1 MKKIF
6 LAIVVLM
13 LAVTPAMAVGGGNN
27 GGSPPGQTETYTQK
41 PNIQPLPIKNNYG
54 WGAGSASLS
63 GVAGW
68 GCASAF
74 SVNKGS
80 AFAVGSFATSN
91 NNSFGMSHGNAG
103 FLAGGLSAAA
113 VFNYTNKITITQ
125 PRQGHGIR

>member
-13 LAVTPAMAVGGGNN
+13 LAVTPAMAGGVGPQIQQNN
-27 GGSPPGQTETYTQK
+27 APTD
-41 PNIQPLPIKNNYG
+41 G

-91 NNSFGMSHGNAG
+91 NSSFGMSHGNAG

-113 VFNYTNKITITQ
+113 VFNYTNKITLTQ
-125 PRQGHGIR
+125 PK

>member
-13 LAVTPAMAVGGGNN
+13 LAVTPAMAGGGGNN

-41 PNIQPLPIKNNYG
+41 PNIYG

-91 NNSFGMSHGNAG
+91 NSSFGMSHGNAG

-113 VFNYTNKITITQ
+113 VFNYTNKITLTQ
-125 PRQGHGIR
+125 PK

>member
-13 LAVTPAMAVGGGNN
+13 LAVTPAMAGGGGNN
-27 GGSPPGQTETYTQK
+27 GGSPPGQTETYTQEQ
-41 PNIQPLPIKNNYG
+41 NIYG

-113 VFNYTNKITITQ
+113 TFNYTNRIVITQ
-125 PRQGHGIR
+125 PKQHGHR

>member
-13 LAVTPAMAVGGGNN
+13 LAVTPAFATGPVDG
-27 GGSPPGQTETYTQK
+27 PPGQTETYTQTQ
-41 PNIQPLPIKNNYG
+41 NVYG

-68 GCASAF
+68 GCSSAF
-74 SVNKGS
+74 SMNKGS
-80 AFAVGSFATSN
+80 AVAFGSFATSQN
-91 NNSFGMSHGNAG
+91 QSFGMSHGNAG

-113 VFNYTNKITITQ
+113 TFNYTNKITITQ
-125 PRQGHGIR
+125 PKNNKPN